1 MLLDG
6 SYLAHIERILEAL
19 KRTRREAIREGRC
32 KVHERLHQ
40 VILSAATIS
49 SQGHKSVDRYI
60 ARAFPHVTSPFV
72 LLLSSLLIFNR

>member
-6 SYLAHIERILEAL
+6 SYLTHIERILEAL

-40 VILSAATIS
+40 VVLSAATIS
-49 SQGHKSVDRYI
+49 SQGERSVERYI
-60 ARAFPHVTSPFV
+60 TQTFPHVTLSL
-72 LLLSSLLIFNR
+72 LLLSADLLFK